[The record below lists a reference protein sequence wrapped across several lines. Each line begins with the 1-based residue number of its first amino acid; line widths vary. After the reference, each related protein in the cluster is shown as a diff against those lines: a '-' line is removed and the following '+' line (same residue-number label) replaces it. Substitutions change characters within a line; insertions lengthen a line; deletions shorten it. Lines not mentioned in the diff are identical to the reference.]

1 MNVKVKVELYSQKI
15 KQIDDAWTK
24 ALERTAEAV
33 LSDIIASQVVPFDV
47 GTLEGSGY
55 VMADGHQ
62 AYIIFDTPYARRLY
76 FHPEYDF
83 RQDKNPNAQGRWMD
97 DYQVGYPKEDI
108 VLEAQKLYFRKNA
121 GGWIK

>member
-55 VMADGHQ
+55 VMADGHL
-62 AYIIFDTPYARRLY
+62 AYIVFDTPYARRLY

-97 DYQVGYPKEDI
+97 DYQIGYPKEAV
-108 VLEAQKLYFRKNA
+108 VLEAQKLYFRKNT
-121 GGWIK
+121 GGLVK

>member
-1 MNVKVKVELYSQKI
+1 MNVKVKVELYSAKI

-55 VMADGHQ
+55 VMVDGHL
-62 AYIIFDTPYARRLY
+62 AYIVFDTPYARRLY
-76 FHPEYDF
+76 FHPEYHF

-97 DYQVGYPKEDI
+97 DYQIGYPKEDI

-121 GGWIK
+121 GGMVK